1 MSELSMNIDKRWL
14 LLLAVVASSAAAAA
28 VTFTSRRRRQD
39 AENDPASKADLKTWE
54 NEGGNLAPAEAS
66 PVLP

>member
-14 LLLAVVASSAAAAA
+14 LLIAVVASSAVAAA
-28 VTFTSRRRRQD
+28 VTFTSRRRRRD
-39 AENDPASKADLKTWE
+39 TEIDPATKADLKTWE

-66 PVLP
+66 PALP

>member
-14 LLLAVVASSAAAAA
+14 LLLAVVASSAIATA

-39 AENDPASKADLKTWE
+39 AEIEPAPRADLKTWE
-54 NEGGNLAPAEAS
+54 NEGGNLAPAEAGAA
-66 PVLP
+66 LP